1 MSSVYS
7 DISIDPIIRQKAE
20 KIIINASNGLAVI
33 AEEGPGGKLTMEKLQ
48 TLGDP
53 MSKYE
58 NQTAIAKSTISRSLS
73 TKKVDMNKQ
82 KTSDIFKTKSHRFED
97 SSNIDQDDS
106 YGNYRPA
113 FLIKKHKVAGR
124 TEEIMKLQR
133 MASLDRDRA
142 LLAPVQPDLSGEKAQ
157 NRRMYA
163 DGDAYQLRDHITHP
177 VLDKQGFKTDGS
189 PQPRP
194 EHFFRKAKDMYLH
207 HGSPDGKVTDGSAA
221 RIKIQMERP
230 N

>member
-1 MSSVYS
+1 M
-7 DISIDPIIRQKAE
+7 D
-20 KIIINASNGLAVI
+20 
-33 AEEGPGGKLTMEKLQ
+33 
-48 TLGDP
+48 
-53 MSKYE
+53 
-58 NQTAIAKSTISRSLS
+58 
-73 TKKVDMNKQ
+73 KVRKV
-82 KTSDIFKTKSHRFED
+82 SDIFETKSHRFED

-142 LLAPVQPDLSGEKAQ
+142 LLAPVQPDLSGEKPV
-157 NRRMYA
+157 NRKMFA
-163 DGDAYQLRDHITHP
+163 ETDAYQLHDHITHP
-177 VLDKQGFKTDGS
+177 IKDKPGRMQDGS
-189 PQPRP
+189 PAQHP

-207 HGSPDGKVTDGSAA
+207 SESPDGKTTDASAA
-221 RIKIQMERP
+221 RIKISMERP

>member
-1 MSSVYS
+1 M
-7 DISIDPIIRQKAE
+7 
-20 KIIINASNGLAVI
+20 
-33 AEEGPGGKLTMEKLQ
+33 
-48 TLGDP
+48 
-53 MSKYE
+53 
-58 NQTAIAKSTISRSLS
+58 SRSHS
-73 TKKVDMNKQ
+73 TKKVEMETK
-82 KTSDIFKTKSHRFED
+82 SRRVADIFETKSHRFED
-97 SSNIDQDDS
+97 SSNIDQDHS

-163 DGDAYQLRDHITHP
+163 ETDAYRLHDHITHP
-177 VLDKQGFKTDGS
+177 ILDKLGKMTDGS
-189 PQPRP
+189 PSPQP
-194 EHFFRKAKDMYLH
+194 EHFFRKAKDMYMH
-207 HGSPDGKVTDGSAA
+207 NESPDGKVTDASAA
-221 RIKIQMERP
+221 RLKISMERP